1 MVSEKITITNE
12 YGIHARTAA
21 VLAAECKKYI
31 SEIKILVDERSVNP
45 KNVME
50 LMNGKITCGKEI
62 TVVCDGVDEESALK
76 HIIDVVGMFQ

>member
-1 MVSEKITITNE
+1 MVSEKVKVTNE

-31 SEIKILVDERSVNP
+31 SEIRVLVDDRSVNP

-50 LMNGKITCGKEI
+50 LMNGKITFGKEI
-62 TVVCDGVDEESALK
+62 TVVCDGVDEKDALK
-76 HIIDVVGMFQ
+76 QIIDLIKEF